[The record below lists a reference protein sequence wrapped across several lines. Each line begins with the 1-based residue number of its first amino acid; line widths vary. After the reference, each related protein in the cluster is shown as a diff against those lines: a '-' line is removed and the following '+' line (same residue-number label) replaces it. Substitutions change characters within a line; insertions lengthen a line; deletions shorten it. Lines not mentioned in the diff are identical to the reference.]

1 MFSTLLAESEQV
13 FQEVGQKAEQIG
25 YTGFAVAMI
34 GVALCVLLC
43 GIGSAIGLF
52 KTGTAAAGVLG
63 EAPNKFGKVLVLVLL
78 PATQGIYGFI
88 IGIIASG
95 SVSATMTLS
104 QGWAMLG
111 AVMPMAV
118 SGLITGIFQGKSA
131 VNCIYAVGKQDSLG
145 GKLIIYPAMI
155 EFYAILGLIISIM
168 LIPLV

>member
-1 MFSTLLAESEQV
+1 MTTGSV
-13 FQEVGQKAEQIG
+13 IG
-25 YTGFAVAMI
+25 II
-34 GVALCVLLC
+34 GIALCVLLC
-43 GIGSAIGLF
+43 GIGSALGLY
-52 KTGTAAAGVLG
+52 KTGSAAAGVLG
-63 EAPNKFGKVLVLVLL
+63 ENPKKFGKVLVLVLL

-95 SVSATMTLS
+95 NIAALETVE
-104 QGWAMLG
+104 QGWSLLG
-111 AVMPMAV
+111 AVMPMAI

-168 LIPLV
+168 VVPAVVA